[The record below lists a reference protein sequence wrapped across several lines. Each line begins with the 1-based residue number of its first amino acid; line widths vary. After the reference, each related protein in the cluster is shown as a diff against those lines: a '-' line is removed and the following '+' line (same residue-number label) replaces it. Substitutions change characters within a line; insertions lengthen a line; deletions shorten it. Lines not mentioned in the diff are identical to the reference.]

1 MIREKLKKFDGLD
14 IEEIRLKDAE
24 LRFKM
29 EQGGQQIE
37 NPSLNFDFDHNS
49 GNIKVNETPVAL
61 KNETQRNFIENTKL

>member
-1 MIREKLKKFDGLD
+1 
-14 IEEIRLKDAE
+14 
-24 LRFKM
+24 M

-61 KNETQRNFIENTKL
+61 KNETQWNFIENTKL